1 MIRHE
6 QGPVGSRLH
15 MAASPEDMTLPDELA
30 LPDEPVTRERHRIA
44 MELHDGLVQTLF
56 GTGLSLRAA
65 AHRCTGEPR
74 RVLFDAALR
83 IGRLVDEVRAEILV
97 LEGGELVV
105 PELGAGLDLLA
116 EAAAACGLDVQV
128 EVERETPIS
137 VEPEVRRACLQVARE
152 SIANAVRHADA
163 SRIDVRLSIDP
174 EVLRLNVRDD
184 GRGFTPPSTGTGHG
198 LRNMGRRAEEL
209 GGQLEVRSSPGG
221 GTSVEL
227 TVRRSMTGAIP

>member
-1 MIRHE
+1 MVRHE

-30 LPDEPVTRERHRIA
+30 LLDEPVTRERRRIA

-74 RVLFDAALR
+74 RALFDAAAR
-83 IGRLVDEVRAEILV
+83 IGRLMDEVRSEIMV
-97 LEGGELVV
+97 LEGGDPVV
-105 PELGAGLDLLA
+105 PELGTGLDLLA

-137 VEPEVRRACLQVARE
+137 IEPDIRRACLQIARE

-163 SRIDVRLSIDP
+163 SRVDVRLSIDP
-174 EVLRLNVRDD
+174 EVLRLNVRDN
-184 GRGFTPPSTGTGHG
+184 GRGFEPTVTGTGHG

-209 GGQLEVRSSPGG
+209 GGHLEVRSSPGG

-227 TVRRSMTGAIP
+227 TLHRSVAGAIP